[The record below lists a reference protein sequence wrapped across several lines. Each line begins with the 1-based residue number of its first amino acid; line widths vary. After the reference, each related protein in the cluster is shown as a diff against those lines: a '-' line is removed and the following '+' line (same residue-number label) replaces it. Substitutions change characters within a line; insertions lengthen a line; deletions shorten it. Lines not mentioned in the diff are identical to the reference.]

1 MGEDLLS
8 DSPKVCIDSHNRC
21 TVLSLHPHEST
32 QYTRLYVIHS
42 LSNTLTLR
50 ESTFMYIQ
58 HLKT

>member
-21 TVLSLHPHEST
+21 TVLSLHPHESI

-42 LSNTLTLR
+42 LSNTLR
-50 ESTFMYIQ
+50 ESTFKYMQ
-58 HLKT
+58 RLKT